1 MERIVSCKCS
11 LSPSPFP
18 LSSCFAG
25 CCLPLSATETA
36 GQEAY
41 LHPAVWLMHGQQMA
55 RGTGNTQA
63 ARIIPGEGSTARPQG
78 TASSSLHTGI
88 LRAQG
93 EGWRR
98 PVLTPHWPGHGLL
111 QLPQQFHTQLPH
123 LSICRHHL
131 GHNAPALP
139 LQLNTVFRK
148 SLQWEKL
155 TCKFLEVFCYIFVTL
170 FKY

>member
-1 MERIVSCKCS
+1 MERTVSSKYS

-25 CCLPLSATETA
+25 CCLPLSAAETA

-78 TASSSLHTGI
+78 TASSSLHTGDTPSTRRGMTQTCI
-88 LRAQG
+88 NTTLTRA
-93 EGWRR
+93 WF
-98 PVLTPHWPGHGLL
+98 TPTASTVPYIAASPFHMQASSG
-111 QLPQQFHTQLPH
+111 PQCSSP
-123 LSICRHHL
+123 
-131 GHNAPALP
+131 APAAEHS
-139 LQLNTVFRK
+139 F
-148 SLQWEKL
+148 
-155 TCKFLEVFCYIFVTL
+155 
-170 FKY
+170 